1 MEAEPGGAHQHIAN
15 EPVQRRKKQRAVFT
29 TRPSVVLAVVVVA
42 VRAFKVEEAADVVS
56 EDHTAAVLATIMP
69 TSEAPTQVWSTHV
82 LADPLTSTTD
92 TKRASHATD
101 TGHTPC
107 CVICGQ
113 SVPEATGSG
122 RVCSCAVCGQRIRIK
137 KKPDC
142 HQ

>member
-1 MEAEPGGAHQHIAN
+1 MKAEPGGAHQPIAS
-15 EPVQRRKKQRAVFT
+15 EPVQRRKKQRAVFI
-29 TRPSVVLAVVVVA
+29 TRPSAVLAVVA

-56 EDHTAAVLATIMP
+56 EDHTAAVLAAIMP

-107 CVICGQ
+107 CVICGE

-122 RVCSCAVCGQRIRIK
+122 RVSSCALCGQRIK
-137 KKPDC
+137 KNPDC